1 VKEKKC
7 MSSQLSYI
15 VRISDEELKLKFVNE
30 SNFKNSIQFT
40 IALR

>member
-1 VKEKKC
+1 MKKSIHYTI
-7 MSSQLSYI
+7 MNPKK
-15 VRISDEELKLKFVNE
+15 REFVNE